1 MIIDFHTHIFPET
14 IAAKTISHLE
24 RFGNVTAH
32 TNGMLTGLKNS
43 MKEAGITTS
52 VVLPV
57 VTKPS
62 QFETINNYA
71 ASITGKD
78 GIISF
83 GGIHPDTED
92 YKKELDTILS
102 LGLKG
107 IKLHPD
113 YQNMFID
120 DKRYINIIQ
129 YAVDHDLIVSIHAGI
144 DIGMPYPVHCPPE
157 RSLIMLNQVLACTIN
172 PEPKIVLAHTGG
184 YGQWDDVEKL
194 LVGQDVYFDISYSLP
209 MITAEQLVRIIKNHG
224 HNRILFATD
233 SPWGTQKDAVD
244 HVINLPLSQEEK
256 DAVLYKNAL
265 RLLGER

>member
-14 IAAKTISHLE
+14 IAAKSILHLE
-24 RFGNVTAH
+24 QFGNVTAH

-52 VVLPV
+52 VILPV

-83 GGIHPDTED
+83 GGIHPDSKD
-92 YKKELDTILS
+92 YEKELDTIVS

-113 YQNMFID
+113 YQNVFID
-120 DKRYINIIQ
+120 NERYIRIIQ

-144 DIGMPYPVHCPPE
+144 DIGLPEPVHCPPE
-157 RSLIMLNQVLACTIN
+157 LSLKMLQQVLAHTTN
-172 PEPKIVLAHTGG
+172 PNPKIVLAHTGG
-184 YGQWDDVEKL
+184 YGQWNQVEEL
-194 LVGQDVYFDISYSLP
+194 LVGERVYFDISYSLP
-209 MITAEQLVRIIKNHG
+209 FISDEQLIRIIRKHG
-224 HNRILFATD
+224 CDRILFATD
-233 SPWGTQKDAVD
+233 SPWGGQKETVEQVQRLA
-244 HVINLPLSQEEK
+244 LTQEEK
-256 DAVLYKNAL
+256 ESIFYKNAIK
-265 RLLGER
+265 LLSET